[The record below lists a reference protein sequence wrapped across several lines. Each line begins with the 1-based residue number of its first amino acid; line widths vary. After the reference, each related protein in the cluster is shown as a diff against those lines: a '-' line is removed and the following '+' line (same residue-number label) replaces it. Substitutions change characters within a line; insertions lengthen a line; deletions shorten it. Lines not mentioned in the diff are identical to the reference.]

1 MESKLIFLSLLVIL
15 TTFYYGN
22 ETYAFNEK
30 TDELFLNW
38 TKKYKITYPSNI
50 LDEKFKIWSH
60 NKGLVD
66 DHNQGKHNFQLELNH
81 FADHNFS
88 FGNLMKNKFLYQKK
102 YQNPKTG
109 FQSRPDLPYFVDWR
123 KKGVVTLVK
132 NQGSCGSCWTFS
144 TTGSVE
150 SQHAIVT
157 GKLVT
162 LSESQL
168 VDCDQTDHGCNG
180 GIMDNAFQYVEKF
193 GLEREK
199 DYPYIAS
206 QQTCKYNKN
215 ESVVYIDSYQDVK
228 GGEEALKEAVAT
240 VGPVSVAID
249 ASQYQ
254 FQLYK
259 QGVYYSSECSNTRL
273 DHGVLV
279 VGYGTDE
286 SNNDYWIVKNSWGPG
301 WGLNGYI
308 LMSRN
313 KDNNCGISTTPSYPI
328 IK

>member
-22 ETYAFNEK
+22 ETHAFNEK
-30 TDELFLNW
+30 TEEIFLNW
-38 TKKYKITYPSNI
+38 TKKYKITYPLDI
-50 LDEKFKIWSH
+50 LKDKFKIWLH
-60 NKGLVD
+60 NKDLVD
-66 DHNQGKHNFQLELNH
+66 NHNRGKHSFQLELNQ

-88 FGNLMKNKFLYQKK
+88 IGNFMKNKILFQKK
-102 YQNPKTG
+102 HQTPPNG
-109 FQSRPDLPYFVDWR
+109 FMARPDLPESVDWR
-123 KKGVVTLVK
+123 KKGVVTFVK

-157 GKLVT
+157 GKLIT

-180 GIMDNAFQYVEKF
+180 GLMDNAFQYVEKF
-193 GLEREK
+193 GLEKEK
-199 DYPYIAS
+199 DYPYVAS
-206 QQTCKYNKN
+206 QQTCKYNKSD
-215 ESVVYIDSYQDVK
+215 SVVYIDSYRDVK

-240 VGPVSVAID
+240 VGPISVAID

-259 QGVYYSSECSNTRL
+259 EGVYYSSECSNTRL

-286 SNNDYWIVKNSWGPG
+286 SNNNYWIVKNSWGAG

-313 KDNNCGISTTPSYPI
+313 KENNCGIATSPSYPV

>member
-1 MESKLIFLSLLVIL
+1 MESKFMLLFLMGVL
-15 TTFYYGN
+15 TTLYFGN
-22 ETYAFNEK
+22 NSEAYDTK
-30 TDELFLNW
+30 KLFTNW
-38 TKKYKITYPSNI
+38 TQKYKITYPEDI
-50 LDEKFKIWSH
+50 IEQKFQVWLQ
-60 NKGLVD
+60 NKNLVD
-66 DHNQGKHNFQLELNH
+66 NYNKYGENNFVLELNQ
-81 FADHNFS
+81 FADQNFS
-88 FGNLMKNKFLYQKK
+88 LPHPMKNKMLFKK
-102 YQNPKTG
+102 QHQNPEPG
-109 FQSRPDLPYFVDWR
+109 FVARPDLPVAVDWR

-132 NQGSCGSCWTFS
+132 NQGSCGSCWSFS

-180 GIMDNAFQYVEKF
+180 GLMDNAFQYVEKF

-215 ESVVYIDSYQDVK
+215 NSIVYIDSYRDVK
-228 GGEEALKEAVAT
+228 GGEEALKEAIAT
-240 VGPVSVAID
+240 AGPVSVAID

-259 QGVYYSSECSNTRL
+259 QGVYYSTECSNTRL

-279 VGYGTDE
+279 VGYGTDK

-313 KDNNCGISTTPSYPI
+313 KENNCGISTSPSYPI